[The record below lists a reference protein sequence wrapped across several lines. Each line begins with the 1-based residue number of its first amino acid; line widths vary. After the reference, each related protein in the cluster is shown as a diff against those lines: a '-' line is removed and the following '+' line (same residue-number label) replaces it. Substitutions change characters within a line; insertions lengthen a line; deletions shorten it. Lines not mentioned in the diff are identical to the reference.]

1 MSTSDSSGYS
11 STAQTHAGYE
21 PEGPHRS
28 IAVPIHAT
36 TAYAAESHQ
45 QLKDLFARRR
55 DGYAYSR
62 SGNPTTCVLE
72 RRVAALEGGIGAI
85 AVASGQAAVAVGIL
99 GLVAPGDHL
108 VAASRLYGGTV
119 EFFDDSLAD
128 AGVTWSAADPWDL
141 AAVEAA
147 FTDRTRVLFVES
159 IANPGAQLADI
170 PALADIA
177 HRHDAVLVVDN
188 TVASPALLRPGA
200 LGADVVIHSA
210 TKYLG
215 GHGAALAGVV
225 VDTGR
230 FDPRRCPALFPRL
243 TSPNSRFG
251 VTFSDEY
258 ARGASGYLAYAR
270 AKYLTDFG
278 ATLPAHSASLLLA
291 GIETLDLRMER
302 ISTTT
307 AQLAAALR
315 EHPLVARVHHPSS
328 PGRPDAG
335 IARRDF
341 PRGTSGVFAIDL
353 VGGEA
358 AAEAFLDALELVTLA
373 VNIGDSRSLA
383 VHPGSTTHCHLTPSQ
398 RAACGVSEGT
408 VRLSIGLEDPSDLRA
423 DLEQALVTAAAVAE
437 RAESASAAEPDVR
450 ELARARA

>member
-1 MSTSDSSGYS
+1 MSTSVSNGYS

-28 IAVPIHAT
+28 IAVPVHST
-36 TAYAAESHQ
+36 TAYAAESFQ
-45 QLKDLFARRR
+45 QLKDLFARKR

-72 RRVAALEGGIGAI
+72 RRVAELEGGIGAI
-85 AVASGQAAVAVGIL
+85 AVASGQAAVAVGVL
-99 GLVAPGDHL
+99 GLLTPGDHL
-108 VAASRLYGGTV
+108 VAATRLYGGTV

-128 AGVTWSAADPWDL
+128 FGATWTGADPWDL
-141 AAVEAA
+141 DAVAAA

-170 PALADIA
+170 AALAEIA
-177 HRHDAVLVVDN
+177 HARDAVLVVDN

-215 GHGAALAGVV
+215 GHGAALAGIV

-230 FDPRRCPALFPRL
+230 FDPRRCPELFPRI
-243 TSPNSRFG
+243 TGHNARFG
-251 VTFSDEY
+251 VTFADEY
-258 ARGASGYLAYAR
+258 ERGCSGYLAYAR

-278 ATLPAHSASLLLA
+278 ASLPAASASLLLT
-291 GIETLDLRMER
+291 GIETLDLRMDR
-302 ISTTT
+302 ICTST
-307 AQLAAALR
+307 AHLAAALR
-315 EHPLVARVHHPSS
+315 EHPLVTRVHHPSS
-328 PGRPDAG
+328 PDRPDAH

-353 VGGEA
+353 AGGEK
-358 AAEAFLDALELVTLA
+358 AAEAFLDALELITLA

-383 VHPGSTTHCHLTPSQ
+383 VHPGSTTHCHLTPAQ
-398 RAACGVSEGT
+398 LAACGVTEGT
-408 VRLSIGLEDPSDLRA
+408 VRLSIGLEDPADLLA
-423 DLEQALVTAAAVAE
+423 DLEQALSAAAAVAVSDPAPSPE
-437 RAESASAAEPDVR
+437 ASTVGA
-450 ELARARA
+450 